1 MKAQTDPVVSS
12 DFPYLN
18 QRTVQGEV
26 EAVASYQ
33 DLNQCPLV
41 ANKLFYFL

>member
-1 MKAQTDPVVSS
+1 MKARMDPVVSS

-41 ANKLFYFL
+41 ANKLLLF